1 MCNTVFSKILKRNP
15 YADFWNALSTQL
27 PLLWYSSPQIPA
39 MSVSLTF
46 ELFLIE
52 TLDSRYMSLATAL
65 MFVVVVVV
73 VLSVE

>member
-1 MCNTVFSKILKRNP
+1 M
-15 YADFWNALSTQL
+15 STQL
-27 PLLWYSSPQIPA
+27 PLLWYSSPQVPA

-52 TLDSRYMSLATAL
+52 TLDSRYISLAIAL
-65 MFVVVVVV
+65 MFVVVVVI